1 MRLYSCYHFQWNHI
15 SALINIYIY
24 ALNAARSTRKIVSVW
39 KNDKELDSNESESEP
54 TLQAFKSAETE
65 REQIIFFF
73 RNQNIDIALSSMC

>member
-39 KNDKELDSNESESEP
+39 KTTKNWIQMNQKVNLPYRLSKVLRPKEN
-54 TLQAFKSAETE
+54 KSY
-65 REQIIFFF
+65 FFF
-73 RNQNIDIALSSMC
+73 AIKTLT